1 MQSALRTASSIA
13 VPGFL
18 LALLCT
24 CQLGEPKREPWNVDV
39 VLIVIDTLRADHLP
53 FYGYYKDTAP
63 FLSRLASQSVVFR
76 HAHSPSSWT
85 TPATASIFSS
95 LHPFQHKAVMGMVES
110 QRLKIELNRI
120 PEAIETIGELF
131 KANGYT
137 TFAVADNIN
146 ICRAEGFDQG
156 FDHFQNYDYQGADA
170 VNAKVIEWEQQIRS
184 APRSFLYLHYMD
196 PHYPYNRRAPW
207 FREQLD
213 RATAW
218 KTDQVN
224 QIEAY
229 DSEIS
234 YLDSRIQALFERF
247 QWQDDTLFVLTSDH
261 GEEFGERGGSSHA
274 WTLYAEVVDVPLLF
288 HAPARWPRGRVL
300 SQRVSTL
307 DLLPTLAELLGF
319 PANPDHEGKSLASAL
334 DGEEE
339 LGSDRIVYS
348 HLHRTLS
355 RAAGQEEELRVR
367 SVIRGDWKLILPD
380 PDQKLLFNLR
390 RDPEEKINRRSAF
403 PEVSDALQD
412 ELVRIETESRQYEG
426 QTEQIELTPEQIQQL
441 RELGYGQ

>member
-1 MQSALRTASSIA
+1 MGLLVLFLSSCH
-13 VPGFL
+13 P
-18 LALLCT
+18 
-24 CQLGEPKREPWNVDV
+24 GEPSREPWNVDV
-39 VLIVIDTLRADHLP
+39 VLIVVDTLRADHLP
-53 FYGYYKDTAP
+53 FYGYQKDTAP

-110 QRLKIELNRI
+110 RKLEIALNRI
-120 PEAIETIGELF
+120 PDEIETIGELF

-137 TFAVADNIN
+137 TFAVADNVN

-156 FDHFQNYDYQGADA
+156 FDHFQNYDYQGTDA
-170 VNAKVIEWEQQIRS
+170 INAKVIEWEQEIQS
-184 APRSFLYLHYMD
+184 APKSFLYLHYMD

-207 FREQLD
+207 FREQED
-213 RATAW
+213 HATAW
-218 KTDQVN
+218 KTDQAN

-247 QWQDDTLFVLTSDH
+247 RWQDETLFILTSDH
-261 GEEFGERGGSSHA
+261 GEEFGEHGGVSHA
-274 WTLYAEVVDVPLLF
+274 WTLYAEVLDVPFLF

-307 DLLPTLAELLGF
+307 DLLPTLAEILGF
-319 PANPDHEGKSLASAL
+319 PANPDHEGTSLASSL
-334 DGEEE
+334 DGDEER
-339 LGSDRIVYS
+339 GSDRILYS
-348 HLHRTLS
+348 QLHRTLS
-355 RAAGQEEELRVR
+355 KSGDQEEELRVR

-380 PDQKLLFNLR
+380 PDKKLLFNLR
-390 RDPEEKINRRSAF
+390 RDPEEKINRHSAF
-403 PEVSDALQD
+403 PKVSEAL
-412 ELVRIETESRQYEG
+412 EGALVRLETESKEYEG
-426 QTEQIELTPEQIQQL
+426 QSEQITLTPEQSQRL
-441 RELGYGQ
+441 RELGYGR

>member
-1 MQSALRTASSIA
+1 MRRALRTAASTPVLGLLVLILSSCE
-13 VPGFL
+13 PG
-18 LALLCT
+18 
-24 CQLGEPKREPWNVDV
+24 GPSREPWNVDV
-39 VLIVIDTLRADHLP
+39 VLIVVDTLRADRLP
-53 FYGYYKDTAP
+53 FYGSQKDTAP

-95 LHPFQHKAVMGMVES
+95 LHPFQHKALMGMVES
-110 QRLKIELNRI
+110 QKLQIALNRI
-120 PEAIETIGELF
+120 PDEIETIGELF

-137 TFAVADNIN
+137 TFAVTDNVN

-156 FDHFQNYDYQGADA
+156 FDRFQNYDYQGADA
-170 VNAKVIEWEQQIRS
+170 INAKVIEWEQDIQS
-184 APRSFLYLHYMD
+184 APKSFLYLHYMD

-207 FREQLD
+207 FREQED

-218 KTDQVN
+218 QTDQAN

-229 DSEIS
+229 DSEIR

-247 QWQDDTLFVLTSDH
+247 QWQEETLFILTSDH
-261 GEEFGERGGSSHA
+261 GEEFGEHGGVAHA

-307 DLLPTLAELLGF
+307 DLLPTLAEILGF
-319 PANPDHEGKSLASAL
+319 PANPDHEGTSLASSL
-334 DGEEE
+334 DGDERPER
-339 LGSDRIVYS
+339 DRILYS
-348 HLHRTLS
+348 QLHRTIS
-355 RAAGQEEELRVR
+355 KSGDQQEELRVR

-380 PDQKLLFNLR
+380 SDQKLLFNLR

-403 PEVSDALQD
+403 PKISEALEG
-412 ELVRIETESRQYEG
+412 ELIRLEMESKQYRG
-426 QTEQIELTPEQIQQL
+426 QTEQITLTPEQSQRL
-441 RELGYGQ
+441 RDLGYGR